1 MPAPGAG
8 FFMGL
13 RCSSEVYEV
22 KLNEARKQTSVA
34 FFIALAVAIGCSVL
48 GQTVPEWV
56 LAILGGGLLGS
67 LVNKDEVKD

>member
-1 MPAPGAG
+1 M
-8 FFMGL
+8 
-13 RCSSEVYEV
+13 